1 MSSSFG
7 LAFEK
12 KLISWAAFGLLF
24 FLSSFLWAPSRDGLQ
39 IVYLF
44 SFFIPGLF
52 LLALNLSRIN
62 EYLNLATAFALS
74 YGAFSVISTSWGD
87 KSFGFFILQWT
98 VLAVWLLGL
107 TIVLSRTG
115 IDIKKYTLAFL
126 IIGCL
131 MIISSMLKYYL
142 SDSAS
147 IDKRLWGWNVFR
159 NPNEFGAMCGVIAL
173 IAVVSAFQSS
183 STKNV
188 YRFYILG
195 LIGFTGLML
204 SFSRSA
210 LLAFFITSLTALI
223 IVRPPLKIWLPPILV
238 ILSLALVLIAF
249 IGIPSA
255 YLDGR
260 GNAYSY
266 RLIIWTT
273 VLDFSTNNIFTGVG
287 MSKNT
292 NIGISGVDIFNHAH
306 NAWLDTYYR
315 TGLIGLLLICA
326 HLVAVIKISLFN
338 KETLP
343 LFLWLCFGCLCSI
356 FDGRCFF
363 WEVGAKWFLY
373 WIPAGLI
380 IASATIKSHAQT

>member
-1 MSSSFG
+1 MIAQYRF
-7 LAFEK
+7 ACEK
-12 KLISWAAFGLLF
+12 KLISWATFGLLF
-24 FLSSFLWAPSRDGLQ
+24 FLSAFLWAPSRDGLQ
-39 IVYLF
+39 IVFLF
-44 SFFIPGLF
+44 SFFVPVLLLLVLNPSQINEHLNSATV
-52 LLALNLSRIN
+52 LAL
-62 EYLNLATAFALS
+62 T
-74 YGAFSVISTSWGD
+74 YGAFSVISTCWGD
-87 KSFGFFILQWT
+87 KSFGFFALQWT

-107 TIVLSRTG
+107 MVVFSRTG
-115 IDIKKYTLAFL
+115 IDIKKYTLSFL

-131 MIISSMLKYYL
+131 VIISSILKYYL

-147 IDKRLWGWNVFR
+147 LDKRLWGWNVFR

-173 IAVVSAFQSS
+173 VAVVSAFQSS
-183 STKNV
+183 STKNI
-188 YRFYILG
+188 YGLYILG
-195 LIGFTGLML
+195 LVGFTGLIL

-210 LLAFFITSLTALI
+210 LLAFFITSLAALF

-238 ILSLALVLIAF
+238 ILSLALVLIAL

-266 RLIIWTT
+266 RLIIWTA
-273 VLDFSTNNIFTGVG
+273 VIDFSADNIFTGVG

-315 TGLIGLLLICA
+315 TGLIGLLLIFA
-326 HLVAVIKISLFN
+326 HLIAVIKVSLFN
-338 KETLP
+338 KEALP

-380 IASATIKSHAQT
+380 IASARIKSQVAE